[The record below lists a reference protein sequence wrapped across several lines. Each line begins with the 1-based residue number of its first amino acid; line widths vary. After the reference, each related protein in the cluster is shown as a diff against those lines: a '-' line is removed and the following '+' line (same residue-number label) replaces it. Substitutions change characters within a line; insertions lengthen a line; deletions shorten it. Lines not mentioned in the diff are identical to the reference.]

1 MIFSTR
7 SMKEKNSSQMTEEKI
22 LRIFGFL
29 IDFYDFNINEGLII
43 KFKIMILRNINK
55 IMLLLLSHSRSKK
68 KMYILFNKIILDNVS
83 TSFCKLCCHLAVR
96 P

>member
-55 IMLLLLSHSRSKK
+55 IMLLILSHSCSKK
-68 KMYILFNKIILDNVS
+68 KKKCTFYSIR
-83 TSFCKLCCHLAVR
+83 SF
-96 P
+96 